1 MASRKLQAVLEQAD
15 EDARM
20 DMSPMIDMVF
30 LLLIF
35 FMIASR
41 MVTVRV
47 DPTIKPPVADES
59 IKPKSAI
66 GRIIFNIHP
75 NAIKRPKNNGIES
88 KYTNADGSKT
98 VNLEEIR
105 TRVEKFAESRRASG
119 SKVEASLLLR
129 AHKDAEVSDIKKV
142 AKAAAEGGINKVIF
156 GAFKT
161 DK

>member
-1 MASRKLQAVLEQAD
+1 MASRKYQAVLEQAD
-15 EDARM
+15 DDAKM

-47 DPTIKPPVADES
+47 DPAIKPPVADQS
-59 IKPKSAI
+59 VKPKSVK
-66 GRIIFNIHP
+66 GRIVFNIY
-75 NAIKRPKNNGIES
+75 AKGAGGES
-88 KYTNADGSKT
+88 KYTTSDGSLT
-98 VNLEEIR
+98 VTLEEI
-105 TRVEKFAESRRASG
+105 TNRVQKFADSMESRG
-119 SKVEASLLLR
+119 TEASLLLR

-142 AKAAAEGGINKVIF
+142 AKAAADGGINKVIF

-161 DK
+161 GK

>member
-1 MASRKLQAVLEQAD
+1 
-15 EDARM
+15 
-20 DMSPMIDMVF
+20 MSPMIDMVF

-75 NAIKRPKNNGIES
+75 KGSGGES
-88 KYTNADGSKT
+88 KYTTADGSKT
-98 VNLEEIR
+98 VTLEEIR
-105 TRVEKFAESRRASG
+105 TRVEKFAESRSG
-119 SKVEASLLLR
+119 HKVESSLLLR

>member
-1 MASRKLQAVLEQAD
+1 MASRKLQAVLEEAE

-35 FMIASR
+35 FMVASR

-59 IKPKSAI
+59 VKPKSAI

-75 NAIKRPKNNGIES
+75 KSAGGES
-88 KYTNADGSKT
+88 KYTTSDGSQT
-98 VNLEEIR
+98 VSLEEI
-105 TRVEKFAESRRASG
+105 TNRVQKFSESRSG
-119 SKVEASLLLR
+119 SKVESSLLLR
-129 AHKDAEVSDIKKV
+129 AHKDADVSDIKKV